1 MEISEKPIGIFD
13 SGIGGLTVL
22 GQIMRLLPNE
32 NLIYLGDEARVPYGS
47 KSPSTVIKYSIE
59 NTNFLIKKGIKLLV
73 VACNTASALSLSVL
87 REKFD
92 IPIIGVIEPGVR
104 KALEV
109 SKNLK
114 IGVIGTEA
122 TTKSDAYVREI
133 IKNKLSAMVF
143 QKACPLFVPLVEEGW
158 VEEEVT
164 YKIAEI
170 YLSELREKEIDT
182 LILGCTHYPLLKEV
196 IQKTIGSNVYL
207 VDSAVETAGEVRR
220 ILERERMMRIS
231 GRERYIK
238 FFVTDNPE
246 KFSIMG
252 KRFLGERIR
261 NVEKID
267 L

>member
-1 MEISEKPIGIFD
+1 MELSEKPIGIFD

-47 KSPSTVIKYSIE
+47 KSPSTVIKYSLE

-73 VACNTASALSLSVL
+73 VACNTASALSLSIL
-87 REKFD
+87 RERFH
-92 IPIIGVIEPGVR
+92 IPIIGVIEPGVK

-109 SKNLK
+109 SKNLR

-122 TTKSDAYVREI
+122 TTKSDAYKREI
-133 IKNKLSAMVF
+133 IKNNASSQVF

-158 VEEEVT
+158 IEEDVT

-170 YLSELREKEIDT
+170 YLSELREKGIDT
-182 LILGCTHYPLLKEV
+182 LILGCTHYPLLKNV
-196 IQKTIGSNVYL
+196 IQKTIGFDVYL
-207 VDSAVETAGEVRR
+207 VDSAVETAVEIRR
-220 ILERERMMRIS
+220 ILEKEKMMRCCDK
-231 GRERYIK
+231 ERYIK
-238 FFVTDNPE
+238 FYVTDNPE
-246 KFSIMG
+246 KFRMMG
-252 KRFLGERIR
+252 RRFLGQEI
-261 NVEKID
+261 NDVEKID